1 MTPQRPPR
9 PIAWRGVLALLLLSL
24 LSPLGWA
31 AGTPAA
37 QTYLVKPGDTL
48 DKVISQT
55 MGDSPLR
62 IDLLRQAFVQQ
73 NPQAFVKG
81 SSRVLLAGRT
91 LVVPNHDA
99 LLRQYLKPRSAAA
112 SVAGDDGER
121 KNWIRYP

>member
-1 MTPQRPPR
+1 MTKNSPR
-9 PIAWRGVLALLLLSL
+9 LRAWRRLLAPLLLGW
-24 LSPLGWA
+24 LSPLVWA
-31 AGTPAA
+31 AGAPA
-37 QTYLVKPGDTL
+37 QTYLVKPGDSL
-48 DKVISQT
+48 DQVIHQT

-62 IDLLRQAFVQQ
+62 IELLRQAFVQQ

-99 LLRQYLKPRSAAA
+99 LLRQYLKPRGGAAGVGDE
-112 SVAGDDGER
+112 VAER